1 MGRKSAAHSAI
12 GGITSNIVCDRVQ
25 RRAVE
30 NGNRRNAL
38 RFSTLL
44 RCRTS
49 MRVISAFIKLTK
61 VALVLYVQQT
71 FFGDSVIFRS
81 VACFPRTAESSD
93 RTARSG
99 CSFVRRAVGGPGFP
113 PGTEGRW
120 LIFRCKEQQ

>member
-44 RCRTS
+44 RCRSS

-61 VALVLYVQQT
+61 VALVLYAQQT
-71 FFGDSVIFRS
+71 FSAIASSSGVLHVSQEQRKAATEQPDLAVLSFAGPSAARDFR
-81 VACFPRTAESSD
+81 
-93 RTARSG
+93 
-99 CSFVRRAVGGPGFP
+99 GGRDGI
-113 PGTEGRW
+113 R
-120 LIFRCKEQQ
+120 